1 MTTTKR
7 EKPRIEAT
15 LNGPYAVR
23 NLKNFNTSRGE
34 SLETAPEMRLC
45 RCGHSSHKP
54 FCDGTHKKVG
64 FSSEKLEGRVPDRL
78 DNYEGKAITIHDNRG
93 VCSHAGYCI
102 DNLPSVFI
110 MGKEP
115 WIDPD
120 GASAEEIAR
129 VIKMCP
135 SGALSYTKDGVLY
148 KDQAREPTITLSK
161 NGPHRVTGG
170 PELKDVNN
178 STPESQEHYTLC
190 RCGGSKNKP
199 FCDGTH
205 WYINFRDDEE
215 KIPNH
220 LKVNVKEKGRERGT
234 RYRCNVCN
242 MFEYDET
249 RGDSSTSIKPGTKP
263 DEFPDDWR
271 CPICGS
277 DKSHLVHIKE
287 EPKIE
292 AHEAEVTCPQCGAK
306 TKISFVQPAKVAI
319 TRYLGEW
326 ERDADDLETHMA
338 DIHRISVTRES
349 LIEPMRTK
357 KPVISWD
364 DILIMGAQLAK
375 IPLNAEE
382 SVNTR
387 TVIGPKAKHPLII
400 ETPIY
405 VTHMSFGALSR
416 EVKIA
421 LAKGSA
427 AVKTAMCSGEGGIL
441 QESRENAYK
450 YIFEYVPN
458 RYSVTDENLRTA
470 DAIEIKIGQST
481 KPGMGGHLPAEKV
494 TKEIAGIR
502 GFPEGTDIVSPAHF
516 DDIITKEDL
525 KRKVAWLREKSDGKP
540 IGVKIAAGNIEADL
554 EVAVYAQPD
563 FITIDG
569 RPGGT
574 GASPKFVKDA
584 TSVPTLFALYRA
596 RTFLNER
603 GIKDISLVIT
613 GGLRVSSDFAK
624 ALALGADAVAIGTA
638 ALMACAC
645 QQYRLCDTGNCPVG
659 VTTHDP
665 ALRARLQIEISA
677 KKLENFLHV
686 STEELKDF
694 ARLTGNDDVH
704 NLSITDL
711 CTTNSEISNYTDI
724 KHV

>member
-1 MTTTKR
+1 MKTSQK

-15 LNGPYAVR
+15 LNGPYRFR
-23 NLKNFNTSRGE
+23 NLKNFKTSRGE
-34 SLETAPEMRLC
+34 SIKTEPEMVLC

-54 FCDGTHKKVG
+54 FCDGTHVKIG
-64 FSSEKLEGRVPDRL
+64 FSSDKLEGRVPDRL
-78 DNYEGKAITIHDNRG
+78 DDYEGKEITIHDNRG
-93 VCSHAGYCI
+93 VCSHAGYCT

-115 WIDPD
+115 WIDPN
-120 GASAEEIAR
+120 GASADEIA

-135 SGALSYTKDGVLY
+135 SGALSYTRDGVLY
-148 KDQAREPTITLSK
+148 KDQDREPAMSLSK
-161 NGPHRVTGG
+161 NGPYRVVGG

-178 STPESQEHYTLC
+178 STPESKEHYTLC

-205 WYINFRDDEE
+205 WYINFKDDEE
-215 KIPNH
+215 KIPDH
-220 LKVNVKEKGRERGT
+220 LKVKEKGRERGT

-249 RGDSSTSIKPGTKP
+249 RGDSATNLKPGTKP
-263 DEFPDDWR
+263 EDFPDDWR

-277 DKSHLVHIKE
+277 DKSHLLPINE
-287 EPKIE
+287 EPMME
-292 AHEAEVTCPQCGAK
+292 EHETEVTCPHCGAK
-306 TKISFVQPAKVAI
+306 TKITVAHPPKI
-319 TRYLGEW
+319 EIRRYLGEW
-326 ERDADDLETHMA
+326 ERDSDDLETHMA

-349 LIEPMRTK
+349 IIEPMRTT
-357 KPVISWD
+357 KPVVSWD
-364 DILIMGAQLAK
+364 DILIKGAQLAK
-375 IPLNAEE
+375 IPLNADDP
-382 SVNTR
+382 VNTR
-387 TVIGPKAKHPLII
+387 TVIGPTAKHPLVI

-416 EVKIA
+416 EVKIT

-458 RYSVTDENLRTA
+458 RYSVTDENLRMV
-470 DAIEIKIGQST
+470 DAIEIKIGQSA

-494 TKEIAGIR
+494 TKEIAAIR

-516 DDIITKEDL
+516 DDITTKDDL
-525 KRKVAWLREKSDGKP
+525 KKKVAWLREKSGGKP

-554 EVAVYAQPD
+554 AVAVHAKPD

-584 TSVPTLFALYRA
+584 TSVPTMFAVYRA

-603 GIKDISLVIT
+603 GIKDLSLIIT

-645 QQYRLCDTGNCPVG
+645 QQYRLCNTGNCPVG

-665 ALRARLQIEISA
+665 ELRERLKIDISA

-686 STEELKDF
+686 STEDLKDF

-704 NLSITDL
+704 RLSITDL
-711 CTTNSEISNYTDI
+711 CTTNSEISHYTDI